1 MYPKNAVKA
10 LSARPVPVL
19 WAKAR
24 ERGPATARSDQ
35 ADRHGG
41 VGSGARQGLEALLNE
56 GSEFSLAHRSYY
68 CPRCA
73 TR

>member
-10 LSARPVPVL
+10 LSARPAPGFSGKVC
-19 WAKAR
+19 

-41 VGSGARQGLEALLNE
+41 VGSGAGNSGKRYDRCGLDQIAARNARVIL
-56 GSEFSLAHRSYY
+56 
-68 CPRCA
+68 
-73 TR
+73 